1 MLFAL
6 KAFLAGVALAVIE
19 STLMNAV
26 ELGGIRPDLAVLA
39 VVVVTSRKDFGKA
52 MALAFI
58 LGLTRDF
65 FSGGAIGMNAFSLT
79 VMAYFLVAAGSL
91 LLTDNR
97 AAQVFVAFVGSIF
110 FGTLFA
116 LLKLALQYEVGS
128 AAQILRT
135 IVWTSVY
142 TSLTAPIAFVLMK
155 RPRFPSYMRLK
166 MKYNVEHETLP
177 ETKI

>member
-6 KAFLAGVALAVIE
+6 KAFLAGIVLAVIE
-19 STLMNAV
+19 STLMNTV
-26 ELGGIRPDLAVLA
+26 ELGGIRPDLAVLV

-79 VMAYFLVAAGSL
+79 FMAYFLVAAGDF

-97 AAQVFVAFVGSIF
+97 AAQLFVAFVGCMF
-110 FGTLFA
+110 FGVSFA
-116 LLKLALQYEVGS
+116 LLKLVLQYEVGS

-135 IVWTSVY
+135 IIWTSVY
-142 TSLTAPIAFVLMK
+142 TSLIAPIAFALMK
-155 RPRFPSYMRLK
+155 RSRFPSYMRLK
-166 MKYNVEHETLP
+166 MKYKVEHETLP